1 MTGIK
6 KFSSI
11 SGALKELF
19 GAEIENTDR
28 LYGGDINDAFAI
40 TLSGGKKV
48 FMKSNR
54 RASSSFFAAEA
65 AGLAAIARSGTI
77 GAPKILGFGDENGRA
92 FLLLEFIDEGRRAS
106 DFWETFGRQLAG
118 MHKADAD
125 SFVSD
130 GAFGFKADNYI
141 GHTKQINTPKN
152 SWIEFFRDCR
162 LEPQFR
168 MAERFFSAPGIKRAN
183 LLLDRLDGLL
193 IEPDHPSLL
202 HGDLWSGNFMTGSDG
217 RAWIIDP
224 AAYVGHA
231 EADIAMTELFGGFHR
246 KFYAAYNEAAPIERG
261 YEDRRDL
268 YNLYQ
273 LLNHLN
279 MFGGSYLSSVMRIVR
294 RYA

>member
-1 MTGIK
+1 MSEIK

-19 GAEIENTDR
+19 DAEIENTDR
-28 LYGGDINDAFAI
+28 LFGGDINDAFAL
-40 TLSGGKKV
+40 TLSGGKKI

-65 AGLAAIARSGTI
+65 AGIAAIAETRAI
-77 GAPKILGFGDENGRA
+77 GAPKVLGYGEENGRA
-92 FLLLEFIDEGRRAS
+92 FLLLEFIEEGRRVS
-106 DFWETFGRQLAG
+106 DFWEVFGRQLAE
-118 MHKADAD
+118 MHKADTSACA
-125 SFVSD
+125 
-130 GAFGFKADNYI
+130 GGGPFGFSADNYI
-141 GHTKQINTPKN
+141 GHSKQINTPKN
-152 SWIEFFRDCR
+152 TWIGFFRDCR

-168 MAERFFSAPGIKRAN
+168 MAERFFSSSDIKRAN
-183 LLLDRLDGLL
+183 LLLDRLDELL
-193 IEPDHPSLL
+193 IEPKHPSLL

-246 KFYAAYNEAAPIERG
+246 KFYDAYNEAAPIERG

-279 MFGGSYLSSVMRIVR
+279 MFGGSYLSSVTRIVR

>member
-1 MTGIK
+1 MSEIK

-19 GAEIENTDR
+19 GEEIQNTDR
-28 LYGGDINDAFAI
+28 LFGGDINDAFAL
-40 TLSGGKKV
+40 TLSGGQKV

-65 AGLAAIARSGTI
+65 AGIAAIAETRTI
-77 GAPKILGFGDENGRA
+77 GAPKVLGCGEENGRA
-92 FLLLEFIDEGRRAS
+92 FLLLEFIEEGRRAS
-106 DFWETFGRQLAG
+106 DFWEVFGRQLAE
-118 MHKADAD
+118 MHKADTSAYAGGG
-125 SFVSD
+125 S
-130 GAFGFKADNYI
+130 FGFAADNYI
-141 GHTKQINTPKN
+141 GHSKQINTPK
-152 SWIEFFRDCR
+152 STWIEFFRDCR

-168 MAERFFSAPGIKRAN
+168 MSERFFSSSDIKRVN
-183 LLLDRLDGLL
+183 LLLDKLDKLL
-193 IEPDHPSLL
+193 TEPKHPSLL

-217 RAWIIDP
+217 RAWVIDP

-294 RYA
+294 HYA